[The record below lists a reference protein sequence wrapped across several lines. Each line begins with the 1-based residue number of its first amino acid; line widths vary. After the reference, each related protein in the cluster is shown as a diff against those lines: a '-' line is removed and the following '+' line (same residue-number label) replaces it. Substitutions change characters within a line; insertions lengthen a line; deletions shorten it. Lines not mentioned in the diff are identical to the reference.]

1 MKRRSFSTRL
11 SLRIL
16 LVVSILFLASIA
28 VVAFWSH
35 RLITEEAKRSA
46 QSILY
51 ASIRDIEKKLVPI
64 EEKVNNVAWYLKNQ
78 KCDENALRVLTN
90 GVVKDA
96 DIVGSSVAYVPFAFD
111 STRYYFMIYSTDV
124 TGEMVSNQIGKDSYD
139 YFSMDWFRIPYE
151 TKKPYWSDPYFD
163 DGGGNCIM
171 STYSYPLLNKK
182 GSVYA
187 VVTADITLE
196 WMGKKIRSIKPYE
209 HSYLTVVSQNG
220 SYINQTSENGL
231 MNETVY
237 STAKKTNNRQ
247 IQNIVNE
254 MMAGHKGVMQFNNG
268 NGNSFAVFGPLE
280 NGWSAAI
287 MCQYRDVLEK
297 VIRMNSVLLAVC
309 LFGLLALFVFCHR
322 AVKRLTQPITELTV
336 SAMNMAKGN
345 FHAQLADVD
354 SNDEMRRLHDSFA
367 YMQFTLNDYIS
378 ELRTTTASNERF
390 ESELNIARSIQQN
403 MVPHN
408 FPKRPDFD
416 LFGLLQPAREVGG
429 DLYDFVVRDNKL
441 YFTIGDVSGK
451 GVPAAMFM
459 SITRILSRFISGQG
473 QGLDEVLKKIND
485 TIADGNESGMFV
497 TMFMGCLN
505 LETGHLSYCNGG
517 HNPLVVIPA
526 HGEPYFLPQKPN
538 IAIGVFPDFDFEL
551 QEIDLDKGTRL
562 VMYTDGVSEAERFD
576 KSQYGNDRLLAWAK
590 TSEKSENE
598 EQACYSLLKDVQ
610 KFTDGNEQNDDITIM
625 SIKLKSISGQC

>member
-16 LVVSILFLASIA
+16 LVVSVLFLASIA

-35 RLITEEAKRSA
+35 RLIAEEAKRSA
-46 QSILY
+46 QNILN

-64 EEKVNNVAWYLKNQ
+64 EEKVNNVAWFLKSQ
-78 KCDENALRVLTN
+78 KCDENALCVLTG

-111 STRYYFMIYSTDV
+111 STRYYFMIYSKDVGGELITD
-124 TGEMVSNQIGKDSYD
+124 QIGSDSYD
-139 YFSMDWFRIPYE
+139 YFAMDWFRIPYE

-163 DGGGNCIM
+163 EGGSNCVI
-171 STYSYPLLNKK
+171 STYSYPLLNKQ
-182 GSVYA
+182 GAVYA
-187 VVTADITLE
+187 VVTADIPME
-196 WMGKKIRSIKPYE
+196 WIEKKISSIKPYE

-220 SYINQTSENGL
+220 SYINQTFENGL
-231 MNETVY
+231 MNETIY
-237 STAKKTNNRQ
+237 TTAKKTGDRQ
-247 IQNIVNE
+247 IQNIVKE
-254 MMAGHKGVMQFNNG
+254 MMAGHNGVMQFNRG
-268 NGNSFAVFGPLE
+268 GKNSFAVFGPLE

-287 MCQYRDVLEK
+287 VCQYRDVLEK
-297 VIRMNSVLLAVC
+297 VSRMNSVLVAVC
-309 LFGLLALFVFCHR
+309 LLGLLALFIFCHH
-322 AVKRLTQPITELTV
+322 AVKKLTQPITELTV

-345 FHAQLADVD
+345 FHAQLAEVET
-354 SNDEMRRLHDSFA
+354 NDEMRRLRDSFA

-390 ESELNIARSIQQN
+390 ESELNIARVIQQN
-403 MVPHN
+403 MVPHD
-408 FPKRPDFD
+408 FPQRTDFE
-416 LFGLLQPAREVGG
+416 LYGLLQPAREVGG
-429 DLYDFVVRDNKL
+429 DLYDFVVRGNKL

-459 SITRILSRFISGQG
+459 SITRILSRFISGSE
-473 QGLDEVLKKIND
+473 QGLDEVLGKIND

-497 TMFMGCLN
+497 TLFMGCLN

-526 HGEPYFLPQKPN
+526 NGSESYFLPQKPN
-538 IAIGVFPDFDFEL
+538 IAMGIFPDFKFEK
-551 QEIDLDKGTRL
+551 QEVVLDKGTRL
-562 VMYTDGVSEAERFD
+562 VLYTDGVSEAERFD

-590 TSEKSENE
+590 SGENSGDEK
-598 EQACYSLLKDVQ
+598 QACMSLLADVQ
-610 KFTDGNEQNDDITIM
+610 KFTAGNEQNDDITIL
-625 SIKLKSISGQC
+625 SIKLK

>member
-1 MKRRSFSTRL
+1 MMKRRSFSTRL

-16 LVVSILFLASIA
+16 LVVSVLFLTSIA

-51 ASIRDIEKKLVPI
+51 ASIRGIEKKIVPI
-64 EEKVNNVAWYLKNQ
+64 EEKVNNVAWYLMSQ
-78 KCDENALRVLTN
+78 KCDEEALLALTS
-90 GVVKDA
+90 GVVKNL

-111 STRYYFMIYSTDV
+111 STMYYYMIYSTDV
-124 TGEMVSNQIGKDSYD
+124 NGELESKQLGSDSYD
-139 YFSMDWFRIPYE
+139 YFAMDWFRIPYE

-163 DGGGNCIM
+163 EGGGNCIM
-171 STYSYPLLNKK
+171 STYSYPLVNQK

-196 WMGKKIRSIKPYE
+196 WMAKRISSIKPYE

-220 SYINQTSENGL
+220 SYINQTFENGL

-237 STAKKTNNRQ
+237 STAKRTNNRQ

-254 MMAGHKGVMQFNNG
+254 MMAGHRGVMQFNNG
-268 NGNSFAVFGPLE
+268 AGNSFAVFGPLE

-287 MCQYRDVLEK
+287 ICQYRDVLEK
-297 VIRMNSVLLAVC
+297 VFRMNSVLVAVC
-309 LFGLLALFVFCHR
+309 LFGLLALFIFCHR

-345 FHAQLADVD
+345 FHAQLADVNT
-354 SNDEMRRLHDSFA
+354 NDEMRRLHDAFA

-390 ESELNIARSIQQN
+390 ESELNIARGIQQN

-408 FPKRPDFD
+408 FPHRDDFD

-451 GVPAAMFM
+451 GVPAAMVM
-459 SITRILSRFISGQG
+459 SITRILSRYISGSE

-497 TMFMGCLN
+497 TLFMGCLN

-526 HGEPYFLPQKPN
+526 NGGEPYFLPQKPN
-538 IAIGVFPDFDFEL
+538 IAIGIFPDFKFEK
-551 QEIDLDKGTRL
+551 QELVLDKGTRL
-562 VMYTDGVSEAERFD
+562 VLYTDGVSEAERFD

-590 TSEKSENE
+590 SSDNIEGE
-598 EQACYSLLKDVQ
+598 ELACRNLLDDVQ
-610 KFTDGNEQNDDITIM
+610 KFTAGNDQNDDITIM
-625 SIKLKSISGQC
+625 SIKLK